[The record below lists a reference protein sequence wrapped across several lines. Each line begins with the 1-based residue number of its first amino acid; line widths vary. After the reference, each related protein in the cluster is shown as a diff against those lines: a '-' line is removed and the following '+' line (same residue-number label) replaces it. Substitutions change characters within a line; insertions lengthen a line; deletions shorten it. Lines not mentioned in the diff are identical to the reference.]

1 MSSLKARHRKPRHS
15 AGFTLLEALF
25 ALLLLAVCLLPAAN
39 ALRGAVAAPDA
50 AATAERNLDCV
61 SSRME
66 TVLADSYTRMLSQA
80 GTSGYSTLAAAGCPA
95 LAVRV
100 ERYGRIS
107 NRSFGF
113 GAPDDYLLFVS
124 VALDQPADGNPFT
137 LTTLVSR

>member
-1 MSSLKARHRKPRHS
+1 MSCLKARHRKPRRS

-39 ALRGAVAAPDA
+39 ALRSAMAAPDA
-50 AATAERNLDCV
+50 AATAARNLDCV

-66 TVLADSYTRMLSQA
+66 TVLAEPYTRMLSQA
-80 GTSGYSTLAAAGCPA
+80 GMKPGYSTPAAAGCPA
-95 LAVRV
+95 LTVRV
-100 ERYGRIS
+100 ERYGRTS

-124 VALDQPADGNPFT
+124 VALANADGNPFT